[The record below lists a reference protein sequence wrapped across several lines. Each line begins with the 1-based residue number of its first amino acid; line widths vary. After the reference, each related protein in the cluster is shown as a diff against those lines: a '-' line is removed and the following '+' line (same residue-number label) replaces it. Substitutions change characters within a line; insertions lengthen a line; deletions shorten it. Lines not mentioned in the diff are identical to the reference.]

1 MVCSAEDWIFFYKS
15 VACQQSWPES
25 GRQLYWGKLQER
37 VYRNRI
43 RDVD

>member
-1 MVCSAEDWIFFYKS
+1 MVCSTEDWIFFNNS

-25 GRQLYWGKLQER
+25 GRLPYWGKLQER